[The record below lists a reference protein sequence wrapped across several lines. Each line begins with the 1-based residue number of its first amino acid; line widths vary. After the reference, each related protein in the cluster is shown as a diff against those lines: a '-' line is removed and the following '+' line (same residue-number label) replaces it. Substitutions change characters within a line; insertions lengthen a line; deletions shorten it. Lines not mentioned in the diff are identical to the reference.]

1 MSLKDLAQTMSAQ
14 GRGPDDVL
22 VHMSTKELN
31 GLQGLAMAAGGSLT
45 INPKTGLPEAGF
57 LDSLL
62 PSILGFAA
70 NFIVP
75 GSGMLVG
82 AATGALQNKENPLMG
97 ALLGGVGGYGAGN
110 LAAGLSSAGAAANT
124 AQAIAN
130 PALAG
135 QAVNAGA
142 GSQAAMLAAQNAG
155 FGAEGLGQLAQ
166 AAGGT
171 APTATQALGA
181 GINAA
186 VTNPSNYLSQMGGAL
201 PAIKSAAM
209 ASAPTML
216 YQPKIDT
223 VEEETELPRYDYT
236 AGLTGNYYG
245 SGNDFGTQER
255 RYFTDPTFTRRM
267 AEGGQVG
274 SYRDGGIVSLQS
286 GGFIIPADVVS
297 AIGSGSSSAGLE
309 VLAKMGAKPIDGK
322 GDGQSDSIPAK
333 IDGKQKAAVA
343 REEEYLPPAEVKRM
357 GGAKKLYSM
366 MDNIRKQATGT
377 TKQARPVNVRKA
389 MA

>member
-62 PSILGFAA
+62 PSILGFAS

-82 AATGALQNKENPLMG
+82 AATGALQNKQNPLMG

-110 LAAGLSSAGAAANT
+110 LAAGLSGAGAAANT
-124 AQAIAN
+124 AQAISN

-142 GSQAAMLAAQNAG
+142 GSQAAMLATQNAG
-155 FGAEGLGQLAQ
+155 FGAEGLSQLAQ

-171 APTATQALGA
+171 APTMAQALGA
-181 GINAA
+181 GVNAA
-186 VTNPSNYLSQMGGAL
+186 VANPSGHLSQMGGAL
-201 PAIKSAAM
+201 PAMKSAAM
-209 ASAPTML
+209 AAAPSMM
-216 YQPKIDT
+216 YQPEVDT
-223 VEEETELPRYDYT
+223 QDKEMPVLPEYDYT
-236 AGLTGNYYG
+236 ARLTGNYYG

-267 AEGGQVG
+267 AEGGQVSEPDVARG
-274 SYRDGGIVSLQS
+274 MTGAS
-286 GGFIIPADVVS
+286 AD
-297 AIGSGSSSAGLE
+297 AMRYLMGKTASSAPS
-309 VLAKMGAKPIDGK
+309 APKAPIQQTN
-322 GDGQSDSIPAK
+322 QS
-333 IDGKQKAAVA
+333 
-343 REEEYLPPAEVKRM
+343 
-357 GGAKKLYSM
+357 
-366 MDNIRKQATGT
+366 T
-377 TKQARPVNVRKA
+377 
-389 MA
+389 